1 MATSGTVSTSTLKV
15 QEIFDRSFRLCGITP
30 QMLNAEMLD
39 VAFQA
44 LDELLKS
51 WSNKGINLWRV
62 EKIVQGLYPGAQY
75 VTLPEGTIDV
85 LNVNHRTL
93 TLQSGGTPASSA
105 GGTVANAFDSD
116 TTTVLTQTS
125 SGGNVSYNFGS
136 AVLITTFGYLSG
148 STGTLDLILE
158 ISDDGS
164 TWRTILDIDSATYT
178 DREWTW
184 KDIDEPQSAQYFR
197 VRETSTGT
205 IVARQIV
212 FGRDQ
217 AETPLTRTNR
227 DTFVNLPSKEGQG
240 QPNQYWLDRQR
251 DQARMWINPTAQ
263 NTLHQLVVWRH
274 AQIQD
279 VGTDMTLDID
289 VPDRW
294 RMALR
299 YALAVAMM
307 PELPGDMTPD
317 RLTRHQN
324 NKIEAVSLFGEAA
337 DEERDDSPTY
347 LIPQIGVYN
356 A

>member
-1 MATSGTVSTSTLKV
+1 MATSGAVSTSTLTV
-15 QEIFDRSFRLCGITP
+15 QQIFDRSFRLCGITP
-30 QMLNAEMLD
+30 QMLNAEMID

-51 WSNKGINLWRV
+51 WSNKGINLWRI
-62 EKIVQGLYPGAQY
+62 EKVVQGLYQGAQF
-75 VTLPEGTIDV
+75 VTLPAGTIDV
-85 LNVNHRTL
+85 LDANHRSL
-93 TLQSGGTPASSA
+93 TLPSGGTPATSA

-116 TTTVLTQTS
+116 ITTLLTQTAT
-125 SGGNVSYNFGS
+125 GGNVSYNFGS
-136 AVLITTFGYLSG
+136 AVYVTSFGYLPG
-148 STGTLDLILE
+148 ATGTLDLILE

-164 TWRTILDIDSATYT
+164 TWRTILDLDSATYT
-178 DREWTW
+178 DREWVW

-212 FGRDQ
+212 FGRNQ
-217 AETPLTRTNR
+217 SEVPLSRINR
-227 DTFVNLPSKEGQG
+227 DTYTALPSKGGQG

-251 DQARMWINPTAQ
+251 DQARMWINPTSSSAL
-263 NTLHQLVVWRH
+263 NQLVVWRH

-279 VGTDMTLDID
+279 LGRDMTLDID

-307 PELPGDMTPD
+307 PELPGEWSQD
-317 RLTRHQN
+317 RLVRHQN
-324 NKIEAVSLFGEAA
+324 NKIEAVSLFEEAA